1 MRKVSLSID
10 IFDLVKSLYF
20 RRKSSMKTEDRSID
34 DGRKRK
40 ALKDF
45 CEPFPDSVSV
55 VLFLTLIVE
64 AVKFVDFSVFMI
76 SSEDGDS
83 VFVFYFEKK
92 NVEKCLDRVESSIDI
107 VSHEE
112 IVGILHRRMDTGSF
126 PQI

>member
-1 MRKVSLSID
+1 
-10 IFDLVKSLYF
+10 
-20 RRKSSMKTEDRSID
+20 MKTEDRSIN

-40 ALKDF
+40 TLKDF